1 MVNLE
6 GYAMKEDTVKKIEQ
20 IKSQYANE
28 RYALSIKRER
38 REITF
43 GQFSS
48 FIKQLHNA
56 ENMDIIDAMH
66 EGENA

>member
-1 MVNLE
+1 
-6 GYAMKEDTVKKIEQ
+6 MKEDIVKKIEQ

-28 RYALSIKRER
+28 RNALRNKRER
-38 REITF
+38 KEITF
-43 GQFSS
+43 SQFSYFS
-48 FIKQLHNA
+48 KQLHNA